1 MPTHEVHVD
10 LPTGIVLHS
19 DVKFEIWSDE
29 DKLGELL
36 VSKGSIDWIPGNART
51 RYTMGW
57 EKFDELMI
65 EKGTSGPR

>member
-29 DKLGELL
+29 EKLA
-36 VSKGSIDWIPGNART
+36 SC
-51 RYTMGW
+51 
-57 EKFDELMI
+57 
-65 EKGTSGPR
+65 

>member
-19 DVKFEIWSDE
+19 DVKFEVWSDE

-36 VSKGSIDWIPGNART
+36 ISKGSIDWIPGKAHT
-51 RYTMGW
+51 RYHMEW
-57 EKFDELMI
+57 EKFGETMSRY
-65 EKGTSGPR
+65 GTSGPR

>member
-29 DKLGELL
+29 EKLGELL

-51 RYTMGW
+51 RYTLGW
-57 EKFDELMI
+57 EKFDEMMV
-65 EKGTSGPR
+65 KDGTAGPR